1 VKKALKWVIIAG
13 LAVWVVNNPG
23 SAAHLAHH
31 ALAWLSQAGHALTT
45 LTGHL

>member
-13 LAVWVVNNPG
+13 LVVWVVNNPDN
-23 SAAHLAHH
+23 AAQLARQ